1 MLPKLSSVIHV
12 RTLSYLVILYYYNP
26 EAYIFCDG
34 NDADDD
40 NDDDDEEE
48 GDEDDDNEDAK
59 SQTKSEFSR
68 LVD

>member
-1 MLPKLSSVIHV
+1 M
-12 RTLSYLVILYYYNP
+12 ILYYYNP